1 VAIESAL
8 VTGAASGLGQVIA
21 RNLSRSGAHV
31 LIADRDGEAASILL
45 RELRQAGGRG
55 TVIEADLSAEDGVG
69 QVVEHAVDLGSLD
82 LLVNNVG
89 GWLPGPQFPEGDN
102 WQRSLDV
109 NLRMPMLLTQ
119 LLLPLLRHGGAVI
132 NIASS
137 AGWDSGPYGSPEYAA
152 AKAGLIRFTTAV
164 ADFVDRYAVRVSC
177 VVPHWIG
184 LPRAIAEYQRLEA
197 EQGERSGGLIDPEV
211 IAGAVI
217 QLASDPD
224 SAGRVLVVRA
234 GQAPYAIDP
243 ASSDPLR

>member
-31 LIADRDGEAASILL
+31 LIADRDAEEATILL

-55 TVIEADLSAEDGVG
+55 TVIEADLSVEDGVG
-69 QVVEHAVDLGSLD
+69 RLVEHAVDLGSLD

-89 GWLPGPQFPEGDN
+89 GWLPGPQFPEGHN
-102 WQRSLDV
+102 WQRSLDL

-119 LLLPLLRHGGAVI
+119 LLLPLLRHGGAVV

-164 ADFVDRYAVRVSC
+164 ADFVDRYGVRVSC

-184 LPRAIAEYQRLEA
+184 LPRAIAEYERMRSEQR
-197 EQGERSGGLIDPEV
+197 ERSGGLVDPEV
-211 IAGAVI
+211 ISEVVI

-224 SAGRVLVVRA
+224 SAGRVVVVRPER
-234 GQAPYAIDP
+234 APYAIDP

>member
-1 VAIESAL
+1 VILITICSSGGLHAVAIESAL

-31 LIADRDGEAASILL
+31 LIADRDAEEATILL
-45 RELRQAGGRG
+45 RELRQAGGRS
-55 TVIEADLSAEDGVG
+55 TVIEADLSVEDGVG

-82 LLVNNVG
+82 LLINNAG
-89 GWLPGPQFPEGDN
+89 GWLPGPQFPEGHN
-102 WQRSLDV
+102 WQRSLDL

-119 LLLPLLRHGGAVI
+119 LLLPLLRHGGAVV

-164 ADFVDRYAVRVSC
+164 ADFVDRYGVRVSC

-184 LPRAIAEYQRLEA
+184 LPRAIAEY
-197 EQGERSGGLIDPEV
+197 ERMRSE
-211 IAGAVI
+211 
-217 QLASDPD
+217 
-224 SAGRVLVVRA
+224 
-234 GQAPYAIDP
+234 
-243 ASSDPLR
+243 